1 MYLIET
7 VDLYQRL
14 GDRDILKNI
23 NIRIERG
30 EVFALIGP
38 TGSGKTT
45 LLRLLD
51 LIDTPDRGQL
61 YFDGT
66 DVTESAK
73 LRLEARRRMAF
84 VLQKP
89 VVFNT
94 TVYDNIAYGLRW
106 RGMSRSDV
114 RSRVDRVLEMVGL
127 TADRKRN
134 ARTLSGGEVQM
145 VAIARAIATEPEAL
159 LLDEPTAN
167 LDPVSMARIE
177 DLIAS
182 IIERHDTTIVMA
194 THDLSQGQRLADR
207 AGMLLDGE
215 ILQAGDWRE
224 VFNAPRSRKI
234 ADFVGVENI
243 LDGVITS
250 NEDRVVTVDVGGNP
264 VEALSDLPV
273 GEDVSACI
281 RAEEVTLALSR
292 LSSSAR
298 NSFTGRITRVV
309 TTGPTARIEVDCGFT
324 LVALVTRRSAEEMA
338 LEKGK
343 SAYATFK
350 ATAVHIIRRVS
361 TGLEGGPTAG
371 SSVEQGEQHNGT
383 R

>member
-1 MYLIET
+1 MMSLIET
-7 VDLYQRL
+7 VDLCQRR

-23 NIRIERG
+23 NIRIKRG

-66 DVTESAK
+66 DVTESAR

-94 TVYDNIAYGLRW
+94 TVYDNITYGLRW
-106 RGMSRSDV
+106 RGMSRSDI
-114 RSRVDRVLEMVGL
+114 RIRVDRVLEMVGL
-127 TADRKRN
+127 TTDRKRN

-145 VAIARAIATEPEAL
+145 VAIARAIATEPEVL

-167 LDPVSMARIE
+167 LDPVSTARIE
-177 DLIAS
+177 NLIVS

-215 ILQAGDWRE
+215 ILQTGDWRE

-243 LDGVITS
+243 LNGVIAS

-273 GEDVSACI
+273 GEEVSACI

-309 TTGPTARIEVDCGFT
+309 ATGPTARIEVDCGFT
-324 LVALVTRRSAEEMA
+324 LAALVTRRSAEEMA

-343 SAYATFK
+343 SVYATFK
-350 ATAVHIIRRVS
+350 ATAVHIIRRES

-371 SSVEQGEQHNGT
+371 SSVE
-383 R
+383 